1 MNSIVK
7 SVKVL
12 QVYRAPAER
21 LHPFSGGRKQVKET
35 GNVKNNILD
44 DFKIDYT
51 HVILWLF

>member
-12 QVYRAPAER
+12 QVNRAPAER
-21 LHPFSGGRKQVKET
+21 LHTFSGGRKQVKET